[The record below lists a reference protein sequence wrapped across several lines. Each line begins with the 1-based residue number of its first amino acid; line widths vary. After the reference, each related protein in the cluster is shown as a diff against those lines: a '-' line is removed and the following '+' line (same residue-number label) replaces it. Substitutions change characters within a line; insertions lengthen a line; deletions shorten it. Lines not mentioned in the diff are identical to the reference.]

1 MNSNMNSTSFI
12 CVNNS
17 KICDLYGTIF
27 YTNILGNTAF
37 KRANKPLW
45 RAKQSLRRSQQSL
58 RRSNQSLRRSNQ
70 SLRRS
75 KQLKPDEADV
85 IHHLGSIKC
94 NLVNL
99 KLHVHSSCTYRFSVR
114 KLTKQSNS
122 TRYRSDREPSRLP
135 LKKIILAMRK
145 RKNRTFLKHSMLRS
159 APKSSILNKI
169 ASNYKQCCF
178 QFVHMQHIFI
188 KSFGYF
194 KPCVNLVRRNIGV
207 SEHNCSHNQSRFIN
221 VLIQYDIS
229 QNKLL
234 LSGDIELNPGPVQ
247 CN

>member
-1 MNSNMNSTSFI
+1 MNSTSFI

-17 KICDLYGTIF
+17 KICDLYGAIF

-58 RRSNQSLRRSNQ
+58 RRSSQSLRRSNQ
-70 SLRRS
+70 PLWRS
-75 KQLKPDEADV
+75 KQLKLDKAGV

-122 TRYRSDREPSRLP
+122 TRYRRDREPSRLP

-145 RKNRTFLKHSMLRS
+145 RKNRTFLKHSMHRS
-159 APKSSILNKI
+159 APKSSI
-169 ASNYKQCCF
+169 
-178 QFVHMQHIFI
+178 
-188 KSFGYF
+188 
-194 KPCVNLVRRNIGV
+194 
-207 SEHNCSHNQSRFIN
+207 
-221 VLIQYDIS
+221 
-229 QNKLL
+229 
-234 LSGDIELNPGPVQ
+234 
-247 CN
+247 

>member
-1 MNSNMNSTSFI
+1 MNSTSFI

-17 KICDLYGTIF
+17 KICDLYGAIF

-37 KRANKPLW
+37 KRTNKPLW
-45 RAKQSLRRSQQSL
+45 RAKQSLRRS
-58 RRSNQSLRRSNQ
+58 
-70 SLRRS
+70 
-75 KQLKPDEADV
+75 KQLKPDKADV

-122 TRYRSDREPSRLP
+122 TRYRRDCEPSRLP

-178 QFVHMQHIFI
+178 QFVDVQHIFI
-188 KSFGYF
+188 IWVF
-194 KPCVNLVRRNIGV
+194 
-207 SEHNCSHNQSRFIN
+207 
-221 VLIQYDIS
+221 
-229 QNKLL
+229 
-234 LSGDIELNPGPVQ
+234 
-247 CN
+247 

>member
-1 MNSNMNSTSFI
+1 MNSTSFI

-17 KICDLYGTIF
+17 KICDLYGAIF

-45 RAKQSLRRSQQSL
+45 RAKQSLWRSQQSLRRSNQSL

-122 TRYRSDREPSRLP
+122 TRYRRDREPSRLP

-169 ASNYKQCCF
+169 GSNYKQCCF
-178 QFVHMQHIFI
+178 QFVHMQHI
-188 KSFGYF
+188 
-194 KPCVNLVRRNIGV
+194 
-207 SEHNCSHNQSRFIN
+207 SHLGILNH
-221 VLIQYDIS
+221 VLI
-229 QNKLL
+229 
-234 LSGDIELNPGPVQ
+234 
-247 CN
+247 